1 MINKF
6 VTVYAGHIDFPDHG
20 QNATPANE
28 RRFYNAALAGVYR
41 QDSRRS
47 PSRWTGSATTRCGSP
62 STTSSTR
69 ATRSCPTS

>member
-20 QNATPANE
+20 QNTTPANE
-28 RRFYNAALAGVYR
+28 RRFDNAALAGVYDKLEAIAKQMDR
-41 QDSRRS
+41 
-47 PSRWTGSATTRCGSP
+47 SATTRCGSP
-62 STTSSTR
+62 STISSTR